1 MALVRHLRLWYNIG
15 QNHIYGEAYPYKK
28 EGSMKKNKRKK
39 GGLGIVLLAILA
51 LFIGYLIW
59 ENSGFAIT
67 HYTYQTRSVPDEL
80 DGMKILLITDL
91 HNKEF
96 GENNETLLS
105 AIREGAPDLIAI
117 TGDLISRNDTD
128 LSPAVNLAKAC
139 TEIAPVYYVTGNHER
154 QSALGEQLIAQLE
167 EAGVTVLMDEAAT
180 FTYGEGKISLWGI
193 SDDLQQYEREYP
205 DAGQLSFTLSRL
217 RLEGNQSFRILLAHE
232 PQYFSTY
239 AKSGVDLVLSG
250 HTHGGQFRIPLI
262 GAVYCP
268 DQGFFAKYQSGIY
281 KEGDTT
287 MYLSRGLGS
296 STIPFRAFCRGELVF
311 ITLKAK

>member
-1 MALVRHLRLWYNIG
+1 M
-15 QNHIYGEAYPYKK
+15 
-28 EGSMKKNKRKK
+28 
-39 GGLGIVLLAILA
+39 LLALLA
-51 LFIGYLIW
+51 LLIGYLIW
-59 ENSGFAIT
+59 ENSGFSVT
-67 HYTYQTRSVPDEL
+67 DYTYQTRSVPDEL
-80 DGMKILLITDL
+80 DGMKILLLTDL

-96 GENNETLLS
+96 GENNEALLD

-128 LSPAVNLAKAC
+128 LAPAVNLAKAC

-154 QSALGEQLIAQLE
+154 QSSLGAQLIAQLE

-180 FTYGEGKISLWGI
+180 VSYGEGK
-193 SDDLQQYEREYP
+193 
-205 DAGQLSFTLSRL
+205 LSPLGHFRRPPRPMKRNTPRRSSSPSPCPGCGWRATSVFAFFLPTSP
-217 RLEGNQSFRILLAHE
+217 SFSPPMPKAAWIWSSAAI
-232 PQYFSTY
+232 PM
-239 AKSGVDLVLSG
+239 
-250 HTHGGQFRIPLI
+250 GGQFRIPLI

-268 DQGFFAKYQSGIY
+268 DQGFFAKYQSGVY
-281 KEGDTT
+281 TEGDTT

>member
-1 MALVRHLRLWYNIG
+1 
-15 QNHIYGEAYPYKK
+15 
-28 EGSMKKNKRKK
+28 MKKGSGRR
-39 GGLGIVLLAILA
+39 GGLGIVLLALLA
-51 LFIGYLIW
+51 LLIGYLIW
-59 ENSGFAIT
+59 ENSGFSVT
-67 HYTYQTRSVPDEL
+67 DYTYQTRSVPDEL
-80 DGMKILLITDL
+80 DGMKILLLTDL

-96 GENNETLLS
+96 GENNEALLD

-128 LSPAVNLAKAC
+128 LAPAVNLAKAC

-154 QSALGEQLIAQLE
+154 QSSLGAQLIAQLE

-180 FTYGEGKISLWGI
+180 VSYGEGKLSLWGI
-193 SDDLQQYEREYP
+193 SDDLQAYEKEHP
-205 DAGQLSFTLSRL
+205 QEEQLSFTLSRL
-217 RLEGNQSFRILLAHE
+217 RLEGNQRFRILLAHE
-232 PQYFSTY
+232 PQFFSTY

-268 DQGFFAKYQSGIY
+268 DQGFFAKYQSGVY
-281 KEGDTT
+281 TEGDTT